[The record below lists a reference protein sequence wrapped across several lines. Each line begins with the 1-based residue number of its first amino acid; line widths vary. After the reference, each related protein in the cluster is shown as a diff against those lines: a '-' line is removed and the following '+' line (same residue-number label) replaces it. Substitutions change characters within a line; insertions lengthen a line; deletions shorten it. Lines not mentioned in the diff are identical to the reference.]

1 MIVLFANKT
10 ALIEAIEMNNIEIV
24 KLLLEIDN
32 IDITYKMIKDQYH
45 FHKILKF
52 IL

>member
-1 MIVLFANKT
+1 
-10 ALIEAIEMNNIEIV
+10 MNNIEIV

-32 IDITYKMIKDQYH
+32 IDITYKMIKDQYY